1 MSLHTLGW
9 TDSSGAELFTVG
21 WIDTEIAP
29 ATTEFPPGGGGKA
42 KRHGPSARQIQIQQ
56 QIEEENA
63 GMLAVVKAFLNM
75 VD

>member
-9 TDSSGAELFTVG
+9 TDNSGPELFTVG
-21 WIDTEIAP
+21 WIEGVTAP
-29 ATTEFPPGGGGKA
+29 AVEFPPGGGSSK
-42 KRHGPSARQIQIQQ
+42 KRYGPSARQIQQQQQ

-63 GMLAVVKAFLNM
+63 LMLSVIKAFLKM